1 MLESKVYINVLIGWI
16 SCNMLF
22 NLFMKKTK
30 ATESAIE
37 CMSTES
43 EKGLK
48 VSQCF

>member
-30 ATESAIE
+30 ATESD
-37 CMSTES
+37 MSTES

-48 VSQCF
+48 VSQCI